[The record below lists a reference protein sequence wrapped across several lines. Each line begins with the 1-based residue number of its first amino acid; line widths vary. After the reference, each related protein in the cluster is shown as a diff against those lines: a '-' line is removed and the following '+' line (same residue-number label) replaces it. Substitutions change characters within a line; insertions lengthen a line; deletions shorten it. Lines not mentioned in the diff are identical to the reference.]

1 MYYINTLKRELV
13 DTHAYKLQPSLSERV
28 IVDGH
33 GCHTALH
40 FGVKAKENQD
50 KVPTLYWLPKLHK
63 KPYKAR
69 FIANSSS
76 CTTTELSKLLTSCL
90 TAVKKHVI
98 KYCEKVYERSGKN
111 LFWSIKNS
119 GEILDKLKARD
130 FNATSLS
137 TYDFSTLYTT
147 LPHNLIKDKLIDLIE
162 NTFQREGS
170 PYLACSDRNAFFTSE
185 KPKKY
190 HAWSCPNVCDA
201 LTFLLDNIFIRFGT
215 KLYRQVVGIP
225 MGTNCAPLV
234 ADLFL
239 FCYER
244 DFMMSLS
251 DDKQADVIDAFNTTS
266 RYLDDIL
273 NINNVYFDNM
283 VSQIY
288 PSELQLNKANA
299 SDTEAAFLDLHLSI
313 SNDIVSTKIYDK
325 RDDFDFEIVNF
336 PFLDG
341 DVPRSTSYGVYIS
354 QLIRFA
360 RASSYVADFNTRNKL
375 LTQKL
380 LKQGY
385 RYHKLRKTF
394 SKFYRRYY
402 DLISKFQ
409 VGLKSLLRQGLS
421 EPDFYG
427 DLVYKLKKI
436 VGSNNFSAQ
445 FIKIISH
452 YKKIG
457 YNINVLQQT
466 AFLVVNPITVGNF
479 AFLFNCTPVGR
490 TSDSMMVP
498 T

>member
-1 MYYINTLKRELV
+1 MFTNLIFTKKASICPVAYINAISISFSKKM
-13 DTHAYKLQPSLSERV
+13 AKIKSPK
-28 IVDGH
+28 
-33 GCHTALH
+33 
-40 FGVKAKENQD
+40 VK
-50 KVPTLYWLPKLHK
+50 
-63 KPYKAR
+63 
-69 FIANSSS
+69 
-76 CTTTELSKLLTSCL
+76 
-90 TAVKKHVI
+90 
-98 KYCEKVYERSGKN
+98 
-111 LFWSIKNS
+111 
-119 GEILDKLKARD
+119 
-130 FNATSLS
+130 TSL
-137 TYDFSTLYTT
+137 
-147 LPHNLIKDKLIDLIE
+147 I
-162 NTFQREGS
+162 
-170 PYLACSDRNAFFTSE
+170 
-185 KPKKY
+185 
-190 HAWSCPNVCDA
+190 
-201 LTFLLDNIFIRFGT
+201 
-215 KLYRQVVGIP
+215 
-225 MGTNCAPLV
+225 
-234 ADLFL
+234 
-239 FCYER
+239 
-244 DFMMSLS
+244 
-251 DDKQADVIDAFNTTS
+251 
-266 RYLDDIL
+266 
-273 NINNVYFDNM
+273 
-283 VSQIY
+283 
-288 PSELQLNKANA
+288 
-299 SDTEAAFLDLHLSI
+299 TEAAFLDLHLSI

-360 RASSYVADFNTRNKL
+360 RASSYVTDFNTRNKL

-466 AFLVVNPITVGNF
+466 ACLVVNPITVGNF
-479 AFLFNCTPVGR
+479 SFLFNCTPVGR